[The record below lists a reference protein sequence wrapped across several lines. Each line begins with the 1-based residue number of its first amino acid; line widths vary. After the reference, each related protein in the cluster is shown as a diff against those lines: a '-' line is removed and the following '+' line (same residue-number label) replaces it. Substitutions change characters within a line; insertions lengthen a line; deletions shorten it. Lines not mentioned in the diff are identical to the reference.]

1 MSMYNI
7 FVCSFFIISHARE
20 SFGMHQYLFYI
31 GTFPIRAYGLLFMLG
46 IVSAGITAFYIMKKD
61 GRGWHLHIFDFTLCC
76 GLSGIVGGRLWD
88 VFFFDWPYYHNHLT
102 EIPYVWQGGMAIQGG
117 LLFGAAAG
125 IIYTRI
131 HHIDTWAFGDLLAP
145 AVILGQAVGRMANFM
160 NGDAFG
166 HPTGGNYGIVYPDTT
181 LAYRTY
187 GSRPLWP
194 AEIWEGQ
201 LDILIFVAL
210 LLYSVFPHKK
220 GQVFCVYVMLYALER
235 FFLEFLRGDYSVLAA
250 GLKSAQITSITAFVI
265 SFAIFLWLHCKG
277 TEDTKTE

>member
-1 MSMYNI
+1 
-7 FVCSFFIISHARE
+7 
-20 SFGMHQYLFYI
+20 
-31 GTFPIRAYGLLFMLG
+31 
-46 IVSAGITAFYIMKKD
+46 
-61 GRGWHLHIFDFTLCC
+61 
-76 GLSGIVGGRLWD
+76 
-88 VFFFDWPYYHNHLT
+88 
-102 EIPYVWQGGMAIQGG
+102 
-117 LLFGAAAG
+117 
-125 IIYTRI
+125 
-131 HHIDTWAFGDLLAP
+131 
-145 AVILGQAVGRMANFM
+145 MANFM